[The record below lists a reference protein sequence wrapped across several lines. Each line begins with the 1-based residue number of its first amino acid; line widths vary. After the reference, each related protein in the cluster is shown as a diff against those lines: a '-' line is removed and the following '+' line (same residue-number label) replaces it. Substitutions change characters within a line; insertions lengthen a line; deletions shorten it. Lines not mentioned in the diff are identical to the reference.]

1 MPRLGNTIER
11 APTILSSPPPLS
23 LSISFPPHVS
33 VCRILPLKAEMV
45 PRTRRNTVRS
55 PSLRFMSSGQL
66 QAFSHEKKRTVREFS
81 ALSFS
86 FPFLFPFLFL
96 FSFGEELPKSFETP
110 LTEYWRSKRVNF
122 AFSFREISTEMN
134 KSVD

>member
-1 MPRLGNTIER
+1 
-11 APTILSSPPPLS
+11 
-23 LSISFPPHVS
+23 
-33 VCRILPLKAEMV
+33 MV

-96 FSFGEELPKSFETP
+96 FSFRRRVAEE
-110 LTEYWRSKRVNF
+110 
-122 AFSFREISTEMN
+122 FRDSPHGVLAEQTCEFCVFLSRNLYGNE
-134 KSVD
+134 